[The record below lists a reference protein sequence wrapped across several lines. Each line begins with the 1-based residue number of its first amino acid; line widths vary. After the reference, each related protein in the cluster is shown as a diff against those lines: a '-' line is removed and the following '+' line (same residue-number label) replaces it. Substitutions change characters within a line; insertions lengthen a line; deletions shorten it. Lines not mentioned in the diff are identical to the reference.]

1 MLQQDL
7 IHHFHHY
14 LDLLQK
20 EIEAYE
26 KDALLWAV
34 VEGINNSG
42 GNLCTHL
49 LGNLNHFIGKNMG
62 NTGYKRDRPLEF
74 ECIDVPR
81 EQLVK
86 EIHETKEMIEKAI
99 LSIDDLSV
107 DHSKQI
113 AANPVSIQYELIRL
127 MIHLSYHVGQIN
139 YHRRILEGAT
149 QA

>member
-1 MLQQDL
+1 MYGKLTFFSFLFKLFDLLFSHFLFLAKTKLNNMLQQDL

-62 NTGYKRDRPLEF
+62 NTCLLYTSD
-74 ECIDVPR
+74 
-81 EQLVK
+81 
-86 EIHETKEMIEKAI
+86 
-99 LSIDDLSV
+99 
-107 DHSKQI
+107 
-113 AANPVSIQYELIRL
+113 AADE
-127 MIHLSYHVGQIN
+127 
-139 YHRRILEGAT
+139 
-149 QA
+149 